1 MYITAND
8 THFGAKLSAGVS
20 CGPGTLMNIDSNGQ
34 AVLADHSGSIWAM
47 GVALTSGAGTKT
59 AGMSQYVRLDRTAR
73 VVVDSYV
80 TLTTGGTVYLGEDG
94 KYATSGTQKVGFAL
108 DTDEVFVDL
117 DVYFLA

>member
-1 MYITAND
+1 MYITAVE
-8 THFGAKLSAGVS
+8 THFGAKLADSVS
-20 CGPGTLMNIDSNGQ
+20 CGPGTLMNINSSGL
-34 AVLADHSGSIWAM
+34 ARLADHSSSYWAM
-47 GVALTSGAGTKT
+47 GIALTSGAGTKT
-59 AGMSQYVRLDRTAR
+59 AGMSQYVRMDRSAR

-117 DVYFLA
+117 DVYYLA